1 MNSTNNFI
9 NNLESKI
16 DFDTGKLNENLKIN
30 SNEISL
36 TKIKTLNQNS
46 KLK

>member
-16 DFDTGKLNENLKIN
+16 DFDTVKFNENLKIN